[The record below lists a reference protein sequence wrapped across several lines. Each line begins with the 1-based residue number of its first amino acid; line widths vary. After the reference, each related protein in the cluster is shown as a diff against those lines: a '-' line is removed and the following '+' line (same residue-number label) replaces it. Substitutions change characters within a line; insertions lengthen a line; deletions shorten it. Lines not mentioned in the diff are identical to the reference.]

1 MKRSFVIHPLLIA
14 AYPILSLLAHNITEV
29 SLKEGVRPLLVS
41 LAIAGIFMLL
51 FFVLL
56 KDWYKAGLLTS
67 LFTLWFFSYAHVYRL
82 LKTSPITCI
91 AAIGRHRYLALASLL
106 LLTLAVWW
114 ILRNRRNLARWS
126 SALNFAG
133 ACALLFPILSILS
146 FSLHS
151 AGSLAP
157 TTSIADQL
165 SIPNQPPDIYY
176 IILDSYARED
186 ILQDVFEYDN
196 QPFLEE
202 LQERGFFIASH
213 SHSNYG
219 RTALSL
225 ASSLNMDFLQ
235 NLIQDLDPESS
246 QQQILAE
253 LIKQSRVRITL
264 EDIGYTVVAFSTGY
278 KPTEMK
284 DADIYIT
291 GGTLDQILGLNA
303 FTDFEGMLIDN
314 SAGLILMD
322 GAIAL
327 PLIFPDLQY
336 PYQLHREWVL
346 NIFEHLTEMP
356 SRPGP
361 KFVFAHIIAPHS
373 PFVFQRDGSPVER
386 ASGFTLGFTFG
397 GGESLEGE
405 EYIRAYRDQLHYIN
419 SKLLETMD
427 AILEDSETP
436 PVIVLQSD
444 HGPIPEGA
452 THSYIEQR
460 MTIFNAYYL
469 PGSENQRLYPQ
480 VTPVNTF
487 RIIFNTYFDGEL
499 ELFEDRVYF
508 SVYPKI
514 YQFDDVTEKIK

>member
-1 MKRSFVIHPLLIA
+1 MKRQIVIHPLLFA
-14 AYPILSLLAHNITEV
+14 AYPILSLLAYNITEV
-29 SLKEGVRPLLVS
+29 QLKAGIRPLLAS
-41 LAIAGIFMLL
+41 LAVAAIVMLL
-51 FFVLL
+51 LALL
-56 KDWYKAGLLTS
+56 FKDWHKAGLLTS

-82 LKTSPITCI
+82 LKTSPIPLL
-91 AAIGRHRYLALASLL
+91 AAIGRHRYVALASLL
-106 LLTLAVWW
+106 LIALVVWW

-146 FSLHS
+146 FSLHA

-196 QPFLEE
+196 QPFLKE
-202 LQERGFFIASH
+202 LQERGFFIASR

-253 LIKQSRVRITL
+253 LIKQSRVRITF
-264 EDIGYTVVAFSTGY
+264 EDLGYTIVAFSTGY
-278 KPTEMK
+278 KPTEIK

-291 GGTLDQILGLNA
+291 GGTLDQIIGLNA
-303 FTDFEGMLIDN
+303 FSDFEGMLIDN

-373 PFVFQRDGSPVER
+373 PFVFQRDGTPVER
-386 ASGFTLGFTFG
+386 ATGFTLGFTFG
-397 GGESLEGE
+397 GGESLTGE
-405 EYIRAYRDQLHYIN
+405 AYIRAYRDQLHYIN
-419 SKLLETMD
+419 TKLLEMVD
-427 AILEDSETP
+427 AILEGSDTP

-444 HGPIPEGA
+444 HGPIPEGS

-469 PGSENQRLYPQ
+469 PSSGNQMLYPQ
-480 VTPVNTF
+480 ITPVNTF
-487 RIIFNTYFDGEL
+487 RIIFNTYFEGEL
-499 ELFEDRVYF
+499 ELLEERVYF

-514 YQFDDVTEKIK
+514 YQFDDVTGRVE